1 MTLKDELGLLYR
13 DMVMKKL
20 WCDVLAEKETDT
32 EKKKAIKG
40 EAYTATTTA
49 YRIGRMVSDHFRGG
63 SKDVDAWEK
72 QAREDF
78 KESMR

>member
-1 MTLKDELGLLYR
+1 MTLKEELGLLYR
-13 DMVMKKL
+13 DMVMKEL
-20 WCDVLAEKETDT
+20 WCDVLVKKETNT

-40 EAYTATTTA
+40 EAYTAVTTA
-49 YRIGRMVSDHFRGG
+49 YRIGRIVSEHFIGG

-78 KESMR
+78 KEKMR